1 MEQNVSKRLIE
12 FQKFID
18 YEFSNPK
25 LLYQALVT
33 PHYGNEKAIPHY
45 EILETLGDAII
56 KLIFSLK
63 IYFLGEDNPGE
74 LTQIKQRLEDNKTF
88 IKVGNQMGLL
98 EFIFHSKNQKVKNT
112 SIIADV
118 FEAIC
123 GALYLDSGKNL
134 ELVEQKIIN
143 RFFID
148 WNQHL
153 KESTNLQKNELLEF
167 LQNKLKITPKVE
179 CEYEK
184 LGPDN
189 EVLWR
194 AKNPRILDNS
204 SNIILELP
212 KSLKSS
218 ENKSKKEAEKELSA
232 IILKYLK
239 QSEL

>member
-12 FQKFID
+12 FQKYID
-18 YEFSNPK
+18 YEFNNPK

-56 KLIFSLK
+56 KLIFSQK

-98 EFIFHSKNQKVKNT
+98 KFIFHSKNQKVKNT

-143 RFFID
+143 RFFKD
-148 WNQHL
+148 WKQLL

-179 CEYEK
+179 YDYDK
-184 LGPDN
+184 FGPDN
-189 EVLWR
+189 EVLWM

-204 SNIILELP
+204 NNIILELP

-218 ENKSKKEAEKELSA
+218 ENKSKKEAEKELCA
-232 IILKYLK
+232 IILNYLK
-239 QSEL
+239 QSEF